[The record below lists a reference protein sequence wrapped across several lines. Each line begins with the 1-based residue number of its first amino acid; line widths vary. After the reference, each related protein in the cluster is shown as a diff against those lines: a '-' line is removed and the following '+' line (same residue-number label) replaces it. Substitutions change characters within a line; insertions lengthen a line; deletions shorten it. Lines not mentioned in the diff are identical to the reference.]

1 MPETEVFYGGL
12 TKASVNVVCIN
23 RFSWNLALWMPINN
37 VLLMWTFFQ
46 NQMFFV
52 GVTQIYTNKGVYLIN
67 TILVKE
73 IFYQY
78 STINNFAKKNIF
90 QW

>member
-1 MPETEVFYGGL
+1 
-12 TKASVNVVCIN
+12 
-23 RFSWNLALWMPINN
+23 MPINN

-90 QW
+90 Q